1 MADILY
7 CINHSYTGLLMT
19 NLYSLKRSSGLDRL
33 DVHVIHRDLDE
44 TDMRRIRALEDDST
58 SISFIRFDAGLLN
71 GYPTTSR
78 YPLEIYFRLF
88 APILLEKNIDRIL
101 YLDVDIICINSL
113 VELYNTD
120 IEDYYFA
127 GCTHTKRMLT
137 RINAIRLG
145 MGSDSKACYI
155 NTGVMLMNIS
165 RLRSEWNPD
174 RIFAFIRDRGQT
186 FVLPDQDIIMAL
198 YGSRIRLLD
207 TLRYNLSDRILR
219 LNNISMDSRRM
230 SLDDVRRQT
239 CLIHYCGRSKPWK
252 EHYMGRLGVFY
263 YETKRQLDEHLDH
276 LRG

>member
-44 TDMRRIRALEDDST
+44 TDMRRIRALEDGNT
-58 SISFIRFDAGLLN
+58 SISFIRFDAGLLK
-71 GYPTTSR
+71 GSPTTSR

-101 YLDVDIICINSL
+101 YLDVDTICINSL

-145 MGSDSKACYI
+145 MGSGSKACYI
-155 NTGVMLMNIS
+155 NTGVMLMNLS
-165 RLRSEWNPD
+165 RLRSEWDPE

-263 YETKRQLDEHLDH
+263 YETKRQLDEHLDQ

>member
-44 TDMRRIRALEDDST
+44 TDMRRIRALEDGNT
-58 SISFIRFDAGLLN
+58 SISFIRFDAGLLK
-71 GYPTTSR
+71 GSPTTSR

-101 YLDVDIICINSL
+101 YLDVDTICINSL

-155 NTGVMLMNIS
+155 NTGVMLMNLS
-165 RLRSEWNPD
+165 RLRSEWDPD

-263 YETKRQLDEHLDH
+263 YETKRQLDEHLDQ

>member
-19 NLYSLKRSSGLDRL
+19 NLYSLKRLSGLDRL

-44 TDMRRIRALEDDST
+44 TDMRRIRALENGNT

-71 GYPTTSR
+71 GSPTTSR

-101 YLDVDIICINSL
+101 YLDVDTICINSL

-145 MGSDSKACYI
+145 MGSGSKACYI
-155 NTGVMLMNIS
+155 NTGVMLMNLS
-165 RLRSEWNPD
+165 RLRSEWDPD

-263 YETKRQLDEHLDH
+263 YETKRQLDEHLDQ

>member
-19 NLYSLKRSSGLDRL
+19 NLYSLKRSSGLGRL

-44 TDMRRIRALEDDST
+44 TDMRRIRALEDGNT
-58 SISFIRFDAGLLN
+58 SISFIRFDAGLLK
-71 GYPTTSR
+71 GSPTTSR

-101 YLDVDIICINSL
+101 YLDVDTICINSL

-155 NTGVMLMNIS
+155 NTGVMLMNFS
-165 RLRSEWNPD
+165 RLRSEWDPE

-263 YETKRQLDEHLDH
+263 YETKRQLDEHLDQ

>member
-44 TDMRRIRALEDDST
+44 TDMRRIRALEDGNT
-58 SISFIRFDAGLLN
+58 SISFIRFDAGLLK
-71 GYPTTSR
+71 GSPTTSR

-101 YLDVDIICINSL
+101 YLDVDTICINSL

-145 MGSDSKACYI
+145 MGSGSKACYI
-155 NTGVMLMNIS
+155 NTGVMLMNLS
-165 RLRSEWNPD
+165 RLRSEWDPD

-263 YETKRQLDEHLDH
+263 YETKRQLDEHLDQ

>member
-44 TDMRRIRALEDDST
+44 TDMRRIRALEDDTT

-71 GYPTTSR
+71 GSPTTSR

-165 RLRSEWNPD
+165 RLRSEWDPD

-263 YETKRQLDEHLDH
+263 YETKRQLDEHLDQ

>member
-19 NLYSLKRSSGLDRL
+19 NLYSLKRSSGLGRL

-44 TDMRRIRALEDDST
+44 TDMRRIRALEDGNT
-58 SISFIRFDAGLLN
+58 SISFIRFDAGLLK
-71 GYPTTSR
+71 GSPTTSR

-155 NTGVMLMNIS
+155 NTGVMLMNFS
-165 RLRSEWNPD
+165 RLRSEWDPE

-263 YETKRQLDEHLDH
+263 YETKRQLDEHLDQ

>member
-44 TDMRRIRALEDDST
+44 TDMRRIRALEDGNI
-58 SISFIRFDAGLLN
+58 SISFIRFDAGLLK
-71 GYPTTSR
+71 GSPTTSR

-155 NTGVMLMNIS
+155 NTGVMLMNLS
-165 RLRSEWNPD
+165 RLRSEWDPD

-263 YETKRQLDEHLDH
+263 YETKRQLDEHLDQ

>member
-19 NLYSLKRSSGLDRL
+19 NMYSLKRSSGLDRL

-44 TDMRRIRALEDDST
+44 TDMRRIRALEDGNT

-71 GYPTTSR
+71 GSPTTSR

-165 RLRSEWNPD
+165 RLRSEWDPD

-263 YETKRQLDEHLDH
+263 YETKRQLDEHLDQ

>member
-44 TDMRRIRALEDDST
+44 TDMRRIRALEDGNT

-71 GYPTTSR
+71 GSPTTSR

-101 YLDVDIICINSL
+101 YLDVDTICINSL

-263 YETKRQLDEHLDH
+263 YETKRQLDEHLDQLH
-276 LRG
+276 G

>member
-19 NLYSLKRSSGLDRL
+19 NLYSLKRSSGLGRL

-44 TDMRRIRALEDDST
+44 TDMRRIRALEDGNT
-58 SISFIRFDAGLLN
+58 SISFIRFDAGLLK
-71 GYPTTSR
+71 GSPTTSR

-101 YLDVDIICINSL
+101 YLDVDTICINSL

-155 NTGVMLMNIS
+155 NTGVMLMNLS
-165 RLRSEWNPD
+165 RLRSEWDPD

-263 YETKRQLDEHLDH
+263 YETKRQLDEHLDQ

>member
-44 TDMRRIRALEDDST
+44 TDMRRIRALEDGNT
-58 SISFIRFDAGLLN
+58 SISFIRFDAGLLK
-71 GYPTTSR
+71 GSPTTSR

-155 NTGVMLMNIS
+155 NTGVMLMNLS
-165 RLRSEWNPD
+165 RLRSEWDPD

-263 YETKRQLDEHLDH
+263 YETKRQLDEHLDQ

>member
-44 TDMRRIRALEDDST
+44 TDMRRIRALEDGNT
-58 SISFIRFDAGLLN
+58 SISFIRFDAGLLK
-71 GYPTTSR
+71 GSPTTSR

-101 YLDVDIICINSL
+101 YLDVDTICINSL

-155 NTGVMLMNIS
+155 NTGVMLMNLS
-165 RLRSEWNPD
+165 RLRSKWDPD

-263 YETKRQLDEHLDH
+263 YETKRQLDEHLDQ

>member
-19 NLYSLKRSSGLDRL
+19 NLYSLKRSSGLGRL
-33 DVHVIHRDLDE
+33 DVHVIHRNLDE
-44 TDMRRIRALEDDST
+44 TDMRRIRALEDGNT
-58 SISFIRFDAGLLN
+58 SISFIRFDAGLLK
-71 GYPTTSR
+71 GSPTTSR

-101 YLDVDIICINSL
+101 YLDVDTICINSL

-155 NTGVMLMNIS
+155 NTGVMLMNLS
-165 RLRSEWNPD
+165 RLRSEWDPD

-230 SLDDVRRQT
+230 SLDDVRRKT

-252 EHYMGRLGVFY
+252 EHYRGRLGVFY
-263 YETKRQLDEHLDH
+263 YETKRQLDEHLDQ